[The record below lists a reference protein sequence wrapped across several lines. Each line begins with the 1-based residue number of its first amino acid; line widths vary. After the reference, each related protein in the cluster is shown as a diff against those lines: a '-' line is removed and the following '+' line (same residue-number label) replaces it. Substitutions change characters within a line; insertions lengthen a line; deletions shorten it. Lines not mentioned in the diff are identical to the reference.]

1 MEWVFRE
8 GKLPMVSD
16 VLVKVIVPTMKNCS
30 DWLLVDFLVARLE
43 VRPLTCPSILN
54 HQVDF
59 NFNWSLKAASPG
71 VGLGFVNDI

>member
-1 MEWVFRE
+1 MEWVLRE
-8 GKLPMVSD
+8 GRLPTS
-16 VLVKVIVPTMKNCS
+16 CS
-30 DWLLVDFLVARLE
+30 DCLLVDFLVVRLE
-43 VRPLTCPSILN
+43 VRPLTCLSILN